1 MLSSYL
7 QGFAI
12 GFSLILAIGAQ
23 NAFVLKQGLKQQHI
37 FWICL
42 LCALSDATLIALG
55 VFGFAALMQQF
66 PMMITIARYA
76 GALFL
81 MVYGAQHIKQALQA
95 NQSIQLDAQSEQ
107 SLWKILGICLA
118 LTWLNPHV
126 YLDTVVLLG
135 SISTQFAQMKLY
147 FALGAISAS
156 FLFFFALG
164 YGARLLLPVF
174 KNPKAWQVLDVMI
187 AVVMWSIALSLVF
200 TLGLLRK
207 LI

>member
-174 KNPKAWQVLDVMI
+174 ENAKAWQVLDVMI

-200 TLGLLRK
+200 TL
-207 LI
+207 

>member
-126 YLDTVVLLG
+126 YLDTMVLLG
-135 SISTQFAQMKLY
+135 SISAQFAQMKLY

-174 KNPKAWQVLDVMI
+174 KNRKAWQILDVMI

-200 TLGLLRK
+200 TL
-207 LI
+207 